1 MLEAQKPKSPEIK
14 RVTVEAGALIL
25 FSEKGM
31 HRIIP
36 MREDIVRISYTER
49 EKFSATVKPG
59 VIAIPNEVNWKYE
72 ENDRNVIFTTQRIEI
87 VVNKSTGSF
96 QYRRDGQSVLS
107 EREQDSKELESF
119 PSYVL
124 DESYQAKTEKIQT
137 ADGEKIVVSEARRV
151 QGETLY
157 HTRLHLQWQEDEA
170 LFGLGQQEEGI
181 FNLRGQTIY
190 LHQANRKIAVPFL
203 VSTKGYGILMDT
215 YSPMIFHDDC
225 NGSYLY
231 SEADEELDFYFIS
244 AINPIEVIKGY
255 RYLTG
260 KAQLLPKWAF
270 GYLQSQER
278 YESQQEILDV
288 AEGYRDRKIGLDG
301 IVLDWCSWEDGMWG
315 QKTVDKGRFPDMKA
329 MIEELHKKNVHF
341 MISIWPNM
349 DPKTENYKQLKEAGE
364 LLPACNIYNALSEK
378 GREIYW
384 KQVKE
389 GLYQYGIDAW
399 WCDSSEP
406 LTVEWEHSQRMEPA
420 TMYAEYCRRLQDHI
434 PAKYTNAY
442 CLFHAK
448 TLYEGQRLEGKEK
461 RVCNLTRSAYTGQQR
476 YGTILWS
483 GDISA
488 SWDTYRKQITNGLNF
503 SASGLPYWT
512 VDIGA
517 FFVKRGNVWYWD
529 GEYEDT
535 VRDAGYLELFT
546 RWYQWGAM
554 LPVFRGHGTDCRREL
569 WEFAGADGMFYEA
582 ILKANRLRYQLLP
595 YIYSQAGKVWLKD
608 ESMMMMLPL
617 VFPKDRACYRVKDE
631 YMFGDSILVC
641 PVTEPMYYTAG
652 NKKIEN
658 SACIRRVYLPKSCGW
673 YDFWTNQH
681 YDGGQWIDVQ
691 VTLDTFPV
699 FMKEGS
705 VIPMA
710 QGLQSVN
717 DSSEII
723 WCVYAGKDCDYE
735 YYEDSGDGYA
745 YEEGEYS
752 LMNYHWSESD
762 RKLTDSQGNEV
773 CYKVIIF

>member
-301 IVLDWCSWEDGMWG
+301 L
-315 QKTVDKGRFPDMKA
+315 
-329 MIEELHKKNVHF
+329 
-341 MISIWPNM
+341 
-349 DPKTENYKQLKEAGE
+349 
-364 LLPACNIYNALSEK
+364 
-378 GREIYW
+378 
-384 KQVKE
+384 
-389 GLYQYGIDAW
+389 
-399 WCDSSEP
+399 
-406 LTVEWEHSQRMEPA
+406 
-420 TMYAEYCRRLQDHI
+420 
-434 PAKYTNAY
+434 
-442 CLFHAK
+442 
-448 TLYEGQRLEGKEK
+448 
-461 RVCNLTRSAYTGQQR
+461 RSMT
-476 YGTILWS
+476 
-483 GDISA
+483 
-488 SWDTYRKQITNGLNF
+488 
-503 SASGLPYWT
+503 
-512 VDIGA
+512 
-517 FFVKRGNVWYWD
+517 
-529 GEYEDT
+529 
-535 VRDAGYLELFT
+535 
-546 RWYQWGAM
+546 
-554 LPVFRGHGTDCRREL
+554 
-569 WEFAGADGMFYEA
+569 
-582 ILKANRLRYQLLP
+582 
-595 YIYSQAGKVWLKD
+595 
-608 ESMMMMLPL
+608 
-617 VFPKDRACYRVKDE
+617 
-631 YMFGDSILVC
+631 
-641 PVTEPMYYTAG
+641 
-652 NKKIEN
+652 
-658 SACIRRVYLPKSCGW
+658 
-673 YDFWTNQH
+673 
-681 YDGGQWIDVQ
+681 
-691 VTLDTFPV
+691 
-699 FMKEGS
+699 
-705 VIPMA
+705 
-710 QGLQSVN
+710 
-717 DSSEII
+717 
-723 WCVYAGKDCDYE
+723 
-735 YYEDSGDGYA
+735 
-745 YEEGEYS
+745 
-752 LMNYHWSESD
+752 
-762 RKLTDSQGNEV
+762 
-773 CYKVIIF
+773 